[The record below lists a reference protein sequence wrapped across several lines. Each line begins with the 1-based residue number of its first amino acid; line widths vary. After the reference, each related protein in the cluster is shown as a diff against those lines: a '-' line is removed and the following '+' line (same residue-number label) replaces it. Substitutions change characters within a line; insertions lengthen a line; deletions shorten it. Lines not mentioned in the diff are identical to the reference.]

1 MKNKK
6 LLFLMGLL
14 CLVNLAGHLYF
25 YPSLPD
31 TVPIHWGFGG
41 QPDGWGGK
49 SSILFTAS
57 LPFAML
63 LLFAVLPRMDPK
75 GKNFQRFQPVYR
87 IFLIL
92 LTVFM
97 CGVSWLSELT
107 VYNVLPSGG
116 SLVNTLVMGGLG
128 LVLLVLGNYMPR
140 IKQNY
145 TFGCR
150 TPWALNDEHNW
161 NRTQRM
167 GGITFVVMGV
177 ALLFLGLFAKA
188 LGEGLTLGA
197 LLVVVLGGTAW
208 IFVYSFLV
216 FKKIMR

>member
-1 MKNKK
+1 MNNKK
-6 LLFLMGLL
+6 LLIALGAV
-14 CLVNLAGHLYF
+14 CLVNFIAHLCF

-31 TVPIHWGFGG
+31 TVPMHWGFDG
-41 QPDGWGGK
+41 QVDGWGPK
-49 SSILFTAS
+49 YMVLVTA
-57 LPFAML
+57 LIPAAIL
-63 LLFAVLPRMDPK
+63 LLIAVVPKIDPRSE
-75 GKNFQRFQPVYR
+75 NFQKFGGIYR
-87 IFLIL
+87 VFLAGIVL
-92 LTVFM
+92 FM
-97 CGVSWLSELT
+97 CGISWLSELT
-107 VYNVLPSGG
+107 IYSVLVSGG
-116 SLVNTLVMGGLG
+116 IGILFI
-128 LVLLVLGNYMPR
+128 LLSNYMPR

-150 TPWALNDEHNW
+150 TPWALADEHNW

-188 LGEGLTLGA
+188 LGEELTLGA